1 MKALLINPE
10 AKSIEPIE
18 IETRADIV
26 RLIGY
31 ETLESDAVGD
41 AGDRLFF
48 DEECFLRATPG
59 RFQIDRLI
67 PVSGMGIVVGVATD
81 GETLCDVTTD
91 IDALRQRIKYL

>member
-67 PVSGMGIVVGVATD
+67 PVSGMG
-81 GETLCDVTTD
+81 LS
-91 IDALRQRIKYL
+91 LRRIS